1 MTSTKP
7 PSLLD
12 RLSSGFWVLIIGSV
26 ISIIFTGLLIPW
38 ITQTWQYHQKELEVK
53 TALVT
58 QRSKIISDF
67 LITAQLVEAHS
78 PSIAPADYHNAYR
91 NWSEV
96 SADIESELM
105 AYLPSD
111 AYSAQWHNYTVIL
124 EKFYFLS
131 AVNIPD
137 PIRKARIN
145 SIQEYLST
153 RATSHGFGDFDARSK
168 KYIGMIWSTET
179 VI

>member
-1 MTSTKP
+1 M
-7 PSLLD
+7 
-12 RLSSGFWVLIIGSV
+12 GSV

-38 ITQTWQYHQKELEVK
+38 ITQTWQSHQKELAVR
-53 TALVT
+53 TASVT
-58 QRSKIISDF
+58 QIRKSVSDF
-67 LITAQLVEAHS
+67 LTTAQLVEAQAHS
-78 PSIAPADYHNAYR
+78 PSIAPADSHNAYR
-91 NWSEV
+91 NWSEA

-105 AYLPSD
+105 TYFPAD

-131 AVNIPD
+131 AVNIAD
-137 PIRKARIN
+137 PIRKALMN

-153 RATSHGFGDFDARSK
+153 RAISHGFGDFDARSK